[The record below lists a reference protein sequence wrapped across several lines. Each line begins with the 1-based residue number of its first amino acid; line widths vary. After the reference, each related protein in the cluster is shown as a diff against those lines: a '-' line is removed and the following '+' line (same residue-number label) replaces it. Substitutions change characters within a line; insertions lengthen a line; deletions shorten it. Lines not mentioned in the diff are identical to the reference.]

1 MNDVKSTIR
10 DNESELQ
17 EQLNFLS
24 NEKDNLSELERQLA
38 DLERK
43 CRQLGET
50 LEVREKELEVIDS
63 EVTIEKR
70 QIWRIGTEINSKRT
84 KLNGLKKEL
93 RKKIARCEQLSME
106 LELARSRKLHTGSLA
121 MTADDRAKEVQQ
133 MLDGEESQLNAVQ
146 FDLDKLREKK
156 VAKEKVLKDLV
167 NCVEANNLRIQGLA
181 LEIKNISKKTLSTR
195 IDLSKK
201 EDIAIANNYKLAQ
214 IEREL
219 AQIRGTQA
227 DINRAKLKENIEQSK
242 LELENR
248 LSDKRNLDHL
258 VHKMASDVRKVRRD
272 IEMINGQQD
281 RIRASLEKVT
291 VINESCERERT
302 KLEESLGVLLMDQ
315 KMMKVTEKKARE
327 ELEELNA
334 DILELKKQDME
345 VNEQLLEQRADA
357 ESKKEVFAAQLRCL
371 KDELVRRQIAN
382 FLQVYV
388 PFNFKVVGSN
398 LAPVNFG

>member
-201 EDIAIANNYKLAQ
+201 EDIAIANNYMLAQ

-334 DILELKKQDME
+334 DILELKKHDME
-345 VNEQLLEQRADA
+345 GTEQLLVQRADA

-382 FLQVYV
+382 FLQV
-388 PFNFKVVGSN
+388 
-398 LAPVNFG
+398 

>member
-1 MNDVKSTIR
+1 
-10 DNESELQ
+10 
-17 EQLNFLS
+17 
-24 NEKDNLSELERQLA
+24 
-38 DLERK
+38 
-43 CRQLGET
+43 
-50 LEVREKELEVIDS
+50 
-63 EVTIEKR
+63 
-70 QIWRIGTEINSKRT
+70 
-84 KLNGLKKEL
+84 
-93 RKKIARCEQLSME
+93 
-106 LELARSRKLHTGSLA
+106 
-121 MTADDRAKEVQQ
+121 

-227 DINRAKLKENIEQSK
+227 DINRAKLKENIDQSK

-382 FLQVYV
+382 FLQV
-388 PFNFKVVGSN
+388 
-398 LAPVNFG
+398 

>member
-201 EDIAIANNYKLAQ
+201 EDIAIANNYTLAQ

-382 FLQVYV
+382 FLQV
-388 PFNFKVVGSN
+388 
-398 LAPVNFG
+398 

>member
-201 EDIAIANNYKLAQ
+201 EDIAITNNYKLAQ

-382 FLQVYV
+382 FLQV
-388 PFNFKVVGSN
+388 
-398 LAPVNFG
+398 

>member
-227 DINRAKLKENIEQSK
+227 
-242 LELENR
+242 
-248 LSDKRNLDHL
+248 
-258 VHKMASDVRKVRRD
+258 
-272 IEMINGQQD
+272 
-281 RIRASLEKVT
+281 
-291 VINESCERERT
+291 
-302 KLEESLGVLLMDQ
+302 
-315 KMMKVTEKKARE
+315 
-327 ELEELNA
+327 
-334 DILELKKQDME
+334 
-345 VNEQLLEQRADA
+345 
-357 ESKKEVFAAQLRCL
+357 
-371 KDELVRRQIAN
+371 
-382 FLQVYV
+382 
-388 PFNFKVVGSN
+388 P
-398 LAPVNFG
+398 

>member
-382 FLQVYV
+382 FLQV
-388 PFNFKVVGSN
+388 
-398 LAPVNFG
+398 

>member
-156 VAKEKVLKDLV
+156 VAKEKVLKDLE

-382 FLQVYV
+382 FLQV
-388 PFNFKVVGSN
+388 
-398 LAPVNFG
+398 

>member
-1 MNDVKSTIR
+1 MNDVKSTIC

-382 FLQVYV
+382 FLQV
-388 PFNFKVVGSN
+388 
-398 LAPVNFG
+398 